1 MPASA
6 FAELFTS
13 DLAAEVRGEFDERV
27 GFGLSSKDAT
37 VHVVARFGNLMTD
50 PNDGPVVIVCLAALQ
65 FEAGALFQ
73 SFRDAAIELIE
84 TREAQRAWKCFDHEA
99 GQQRRSVLD
108 RLATALR
115 DAPIIADDDGAGSDF
130 E

>member
-1 MPASA
+1 MTASA

-13 DLAAEVRGEFDERV
+13 DLAAEVRGEFDERI
-27 GFGLSSKDAT
+27 GFGLSSQHAT
-37 VHVVARFGNLMTD
+37 VHAVARFGSLLTD

-65 FEAGALFQ
+65 FEAGGLSQ

-99 GQQRRSVLD
+99 GQQRRAVLD

-115 DAPIIADDDGAGSDF
+115 DAPVVEPESTDQPD
-130 E
+130 

>member
-1 MPASA
+1 MTGSA
-6 FAELFTS
+6 FAELFSS
-13 DLAAEVRGEFDERV
+13 DLAAEIRGEFEERV

-37 VHVVARFGNLMTD
+37 VHVVARFGRVMTD

-65 FEAGALFQ
+65 FEAGGLFQ
-73 SFRDAAIELIE
+73 SFRDAALDLID

-99 GQQRRSVLD
+99 GQQRRAVLD

-115 DAPIIADDDGAGSDF
+115 DAAVIAENDVD
-130 E
+130 

>member
-1 MPASA
+1 MPAASA

-13 DLAAEVRGEFDERV
+13 DLAAEVRGEFDERL

-37 VHVVARFGNLMTD
+37 VHVVARFGSLMTD

-65 FEAGALFQ
+65 FESSGLFA

-84 TREAQRAWKCFDHEA
+84 SREAQRAWKCFDHES
-99 GQQRRSVLD
+99 GQQRRAVLD
-108 RLATALR
+108 RLAAALR
-115 DAPIIADDDGAGSDF
+115 EAPIVETDSEDQPD
-130 E
+130 

>member
-1 MPASA
+1 MTGSA

-13 DLAAEVRGEFDERV
+13 DLAADVRSEFEERI
-27 GFGLSSKDAT
+27 GFGLSSQDAT

-65 FEAGALFQ
+65 FEADGLFQ
-73 SFRDAAIELIE
+73 SFKDAAIELID
-84 TREAQRAWKCFDHEA
+84 TREAQRAWKCFNHEA
-99 GQQRRSVLD
+99 GQQRRAVLD

-115 DAPIIADDDGAGSDF
+115 DAPVITDDQVD
-130 E
+130 

>member
-1 MPASA
+1 MTGSA
-6 FAELFTS
+6 FAELFSS
-13 DLAAEVRGEFDERV
+13 DLAAEIRGEFDERI

-37 VHVVARFGNLMTD
+37 VHVVARFGSVMTD

-65 FEAGALFQ
+65 FEAGGLFQ
-73 SFRDAAIELIE
+73 SFRDAAIELID
-84 TREAQRAWKCFDHEA
+84 TREAQRARKCFDHEA
-99 GQQRRSVLD
+99 GMQRRAVLD

-115 DAPIIADDDGAGSDF
+115 DAPVVADDQA